1 MTKFFKVLL
10 FTVLFTFQSSLSL
23 AHSELVSTDPL
34 DGAVLTDLPQTFIV
48 TYNEDLIPD
57 GTFAVLVNEGVAT
70 DLVAEVVANEVII
83 TMPSDLESGVYS
95 VEYKTVASDGHPQ
108 EGIINFT
115 YAIEEAAPISEEEP
129 SVISPSPMEETEV
142 VIEQP
147 VVEETGNLMPVLG
160 ALALVLVAAALLF
173 RMRSKNK
180 G

>member
-10 FTVLFTFQSSLSL
+10 LTVFLTFQGSLSF

-34 DGAVLTDLPQTFIV
+34 DGAVLTVLPQTFIV
-48 TYNEDLIPD
+48 TYNEDLISD
-57 GTFAVLVNEGVAT
+57 GSFAVLVNEGVAT
-70 DLVAEVVANEVII
+70 DLVAEVVANDVII

-115 YAIEEAAPISEEEP
+115 YAIEEAATTDEEAP
-129 SVISPSPMEETEV
+129 LVINPSPIEETEV

-147 VVEETGNLMPVLG
+147 VVEETSNLMPVLG

>member
-1 MTKFFKVLL
+1 MTKFFKILL
-10 FTVLFTFQSSLSL
+10 VTVFLTFQSSLSF

-34 DGAVLTDLPQTFIV
+34 DGAVLTELPQTFIV
-48 TYNEDLIPD
+48 TYNEDLIAD
-57 GTFAVLVNEGVAT
+57 GTFAVLVKDGAAT

-95 VEYKTVASDGHPQ
+95 VEFKTVASDGHPQ

-115 YAIEEAAPISEEEP
+115 YAVEEAAPISEEEP
-129 SVISPSPMEETEV
+129 SVISQSQETDV

-147 VVEETGNLMPVLG
+147 VVEETSNVTPVLG
-160 ALALVLVAAALLF
+160 ALALVLVAVGLLF